1 MHDNYLSQRRLLND
15 DNNIYYCIDFDLN
28 FCGNAGTK
36 YQCMSF
42 LI

>member
-1 MHDNYLSQRRLLND
+1 MHDNYLSQRSLLND
-15 DNNIYYCIDFDLN
+15 DNNIIVNDFDLN
-28 FCGNAGTK
+28 FCGNAGTE